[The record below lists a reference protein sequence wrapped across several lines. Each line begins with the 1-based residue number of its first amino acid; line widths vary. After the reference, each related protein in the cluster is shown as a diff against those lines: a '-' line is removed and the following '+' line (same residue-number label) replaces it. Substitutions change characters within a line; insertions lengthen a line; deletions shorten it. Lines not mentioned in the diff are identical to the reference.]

1 MLNADDDD
9 SEEENGNLSCGISS
23 TLNCAEAEAI
33 EVLMREVSQRLSGCV
48 ARSYH

>member
-1 MLNADDDD
+1 MGNDDD

-23 TLNCAEAEAI
+23 TLNYVEAEAI
-33 EVLMREVSQRLSGCV
+33 EVPMREVSQRLSGYV